1 MDDPQRKKN
10 SAASRQIGSKGK
22 SGVQSTL
29 FIAKIKSRA

>member
-10 SAASRQIGSKGK
+10 SAESRQIGSTGK

-29 FIAKIKSRA
+29 FLAKVKSRA